1 MMMML
6 SLKKL
11 INSTLILFGV
21 VILFINCNSS
31 EYHKLVKTELAKN
44 VQFDSLFFDIG
55 FGERKDDYFDKI
67 WELNKKGIL
76 FPAPGE
82 YGTVRQVIKSDSS
95 ELNMDFFP
103 GFNNKNQLNK
113 IKLMF
118 SNNGWALWNEELH
131 SDKLI
136 INILD
141 SIKKWYPGN
150 DFIQIKGEK
159 HRIDIPDIFV
169 KVDGNRQ
176 FKVYFMDNMK
186 VIVDIENLNDK

>member
-1 MMMML
+1 MMMKL

-11 INSTLILFGV
+11 INSILILFGFM
-21 VILFINCNSS
+21 LFINCSTS
-31 EYHKLVKTELAKN
+31 EYHKLVKSELGKN
-44 VQFDSLFFDIG
+44 IQFDSLFFDIS

-67 WELNKKGIL
+67 WELNKTGIL

-95 ELNMDFFP
+95 EINMDFFP

-118 SNNGWALWNEELH
+118 SNTGWALWNEDLH

-136 INILD
+136 IKILD

-150 DFIQIKGEK
+150 DFISIKGEK
-159 HRIDIPDIFV
+159 HRLDISDIFI

-186 VIVDIENLNDK
+186 VIVDVENLNDK